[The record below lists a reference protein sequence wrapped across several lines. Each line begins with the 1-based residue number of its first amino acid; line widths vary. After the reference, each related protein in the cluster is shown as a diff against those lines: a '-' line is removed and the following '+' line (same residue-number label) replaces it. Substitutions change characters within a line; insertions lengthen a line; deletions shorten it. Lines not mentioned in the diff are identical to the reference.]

1 MKRTA
6 LACLRFLGWGA
17 LWFLIALLIVPTLVL
32 HWLSGAGLW
41 VVAELKARA
50 DELIGAQK

>member
-6 LACLRFLGWGA
+6 LACLRFLGWAA
-17 LWFLIALLIVPTLVL
+17 LWLLIGLLIVPTMVT
-32 HWLSGAGLW
+32 HWISGAGLW
-41 VVAELKARA
+41 VIAELKAKA